1 MTSSICEED
10 GKISVYGVKV
20 PDESS
25 YSRTIGSFS
34 GSVKSNNRTRTKFQ
48 KPASKADMDNLLV
61 TTAKSIITHLRKA
74 REQAALKDK
83 EDDEESLFLQSH
95 SKTKETA

>member
-1 MTSSICEED
+1 MTSSICDEE

-34 GSVKSNNRTRTKFQ
+34 GSVKSNNRPWTKVE
-48 KPASKADMDNLLV
+48 KPASTANMDNLLV
-61 TTAKSIITHLRKA
+61 TTAKSIATHLREA
-74 REQAALKDK
+74 REQAV
-83 EDDEESLFLQSH
+83 
-95 SKTKETA
+95 